1 MSDGYKNTLSMI
13 GDIAYRMAVLN
24 PMLGDKVLEDTSGVV
39 VIDEIDLHLHP
50 QWQQTIISDLN
61 TIFPKIQFIV
71 SSHAPAVM
79 NLFYS
84 YMDENNYKE
93 ANNVLTEIE
102 AIVGTTDPDIA
113 AARTSLDLE
122 KILGE

>member
-71 SSHAPAVM
+71 SSHAPAVI
-79 NLFYS
+79 NSVAL
-84 YMDENNYKE
+84 
-93 ANNVLTEIE
+93 
-102 AIVGTTDPDIA
+102 
-113 AARTSLDLE
+113 SL
-122 KILGE
+122 IHI